1 MSSRALAPEQCGTR
15 WTATRRREIQGA
27 GPRFAPETSLATF
40 TATKRIQLNSR
51 LKLWLV
57 TARDSMAAAISA
69 LNDAGTAGQGKVSYG
84 AALGWDA
91 EERPRYFGS

>member
-1 MSSRALAPEQCGTR
+1 
-15 WTATRRREIQGA
+15 
-27 GPRFAPETSLATF
+27 
-40 TATKRIQLNSR
+40 
-51 LKLWLV
+51 
-57 TARDSMAAAISA
+57 MAAAISA